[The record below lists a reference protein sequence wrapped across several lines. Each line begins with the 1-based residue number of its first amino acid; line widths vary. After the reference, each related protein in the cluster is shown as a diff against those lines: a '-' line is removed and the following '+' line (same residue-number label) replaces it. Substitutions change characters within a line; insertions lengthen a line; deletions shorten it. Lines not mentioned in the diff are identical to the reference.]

1 MPVGWLWRA
10 RTAKGTTLKNAR
22 TTLIA
27 AAIAGTLVTTSPAGI
42 ANADDAGLDP
52 NAAAGPDAVG
62 FDPNLPP
69 APDAAPVDTPPA
81 PEDAGFDPNLPPPL
95 APDFLSPPAEEAP
108 PVPVAYSVNWDAIA
122 QCESGGNW
130 SINTGN
136 GYYGGLQFT
145 AGTWRA
151 NGGSGPRPTR
161 AGRSRSGW
169 LRTCCVRR
177 VSAPGR
183 SASARAPRSSVK
195 PVTATPREFDIVLYG
210 ATGFVGKLTAE
221 YLARAGG
228 DARIALAGRST
239 QRVLAVREALG
250 ESAQTW
256 PILTADA
263 SLPSTLQ
270 AMAARAQVV
279 VTTVGPYTRY
289 GLPLVAACAA
299 AGTDYADLTGEP
311 MFMRNS
317 IDLYHKQAADTGA
330 RIVHAC
336 GFDSVPS
343 DLSVYALYHAARE
356 DGAGELTDTNCV
368 VRSFKGGFSGGT
380 IASMLEV
387 LSTASNDPDAR
398 RQLSDPYMLSP
409 DRGAEPEL
417 GPQPDLPSRRGR
429 RLAPELAG
437 VWTAGFIM
445 APTNTRIVRRSN
457 ALLDWAY
464 GRRFRYSETM
474 SVGSTVLAPVVSVV
488 GGGVGNAMFGL
499 ASRYIRLLPRGLV
512 KRVVPKPGTGPSA
525 AARERGYYRIETYTT
540 TTTGARYLARMA
552 QDGDPGYKATSVLLG
567 ECGLALALDRDK
579 LSDMR
584 GVLTPAAAM
593 GDALLE
599 RLPAAGVSLQTTRLA
614 S

>member
-1 MPVGWLWRA
+1 M
-10 RTAKGTTLKNAR
+10 
-22 TTLIA
+22 
-27 AAIAGTLVTTSPAGI
+27 
-42 ANADDAGLDP
+42 
-52 NAAAGPDAVG
+52 
-62 FDPNLPP
+62 
-69 APDAAPVDTPPA
+69 
-81 PEDAGFDPNLPPPL
+81 
-95 APDFLSPPAEEAP
+95 
-108 PVPVAYSVNWDAIA
+108 
-122 QCESGGNW
+122 
-130 SINTGN
+130 
-136 GYYGGLQFT
+136 
-145 AGTWRA
+145 
-151 NGGSGPRPTR
+151 
-161 AGRSRSGW
+161 
-169 LRTCCVRR
+169 
-177 VSAPGR
+177 
-183 SASARAPRSSVK
+183 
-195 PVTATPREFDIVLYG
+195 TATPREFDIVLYG

-464 GRRFRYSETM
+464 GRRVRYSETM